1 MKRVVVVLMLAG
13 LFMMNIPGEIA
24 LGKRELESIIIEVED
39 DAHKWKEYI
48 EKYHPRVEVIQVYDT
63 LLQGLA
69 LKGTVRDLERVEKSD
84 FVEQSFPEQTYQVH
98 INESVPFVLED
109 KDPFRSTSYTG
120 KGVKVG
126 VIDTGID
133 YTHPDLKKNY
143 KGGYDVVDLDED
155 PMETL
160 ETQGEP
166 TLHGSHVAGI
176 IAADGKLKGMA
187 PDAELYGYRALGPG
201 GIGSSVQVIAAIE
214 QAVEDGMDIINL
226 SLGSSVNGPDWPTS
240 IAVNQAVDMGVAM
253 VISNGNSGPGEWTV
267 GSPATAVKSIA
278 VGASTPPIQI
288 PYLYDSLSRKAIP
301 VAPMMG
307 SVPWDLRKTYSIAS
321 AGLGIQIS
329 NNLRGKI
336 ALLERGEITFTE
348 KAMMAQKAGA
358 VAALIY
364 NNEDGKLQGAI
375 EGEVTIPV
383 ASLTKQQG
391 KWLKKKIADTNN
403 WLDTKYQTHEDTI
416 ASFSSKG
423 PVTWNWDIKPDIVA
437 PGVAISSTVPGGYK
451 DLQGT
456 SMAAP
461 HVAGA
466 LALLKEAHPDW
477 GPDKLKAALLSTAT
491 VLKEENGENVQPI
504 SQGMGRIEPLE
515 AIKPSSILY
524 NGRLA
529 FGRILDDTET
539 RETTITVENASDET
553 QDYRFTIPKQ
563 EQGVRFQLPMSFA
576 LQPGEKKTV
585 PISLSIHQRNLQ
597 LDESFVQGWLELKDN
612 HKTYQLPYLALTKK
626 AEFPRAMGLEFTLK
640 PFSDEEYQYKLYLP
654 LAADV
659 LEVDLYDPET
669 LRYIRPLFKNE
680 DVERGV
686 VEGTLTEKEV
696 GQDGTYLAVVTVKK
710 DGVTQSF
717 ETPITIGQTFP

>member
-1 MKRVVVVLMLAG
+1 MLMG
-13 LFMMNIPGEIA
+13 LLFMNIPNQVTLA
-24 LGKRELESIIIEVED
+24 QRELESIIIEVED

-48 EKYHPRVEVIQVYDT
+48 EKYHPRVEVIHVYDT

-69 LKGTVRDLERVEKSD
+69 LKGTVRNLERVEKLD
-84 FVEQSFPEQTYQVH
+84 FVEHSFPEQTYQVH

-109 KDPFRSTSYTG
+109 KDPFRSTPYTG

-240 IAVNQAVDMGVAM
+240 IAVNQAVEMGVAM
-253 VISNGNSGPGEWTV
+253 VISNGNSGPAEWTV

-301 VAPMMG
+301 VSPMMG
-307 SVPWDLRKTYSIAS
+307 SVPWDLRKTYSVAS
-321 AGLGIQIS
+321 AGLGKQIS
-329 NNLRGKI
+329 TNLRGRI
-336 ALLERGEITFTE
+336 ALLERGDITFTE

-358 VAALIY
+358 VAVLIY

-383 ASLTKQQG
+383 ASLTQQQG
-391 KWLKKKIADTNN
+391 KWLKKQIADTNN
-403 WLDTKYQTHEDTI
+403 WLETKYQTHQDTM

-437 PGVAISSTVPGGYK
+437 PGVAITSTVPGGYR

-456 SMAAP
+456 SMASP

-466 LALLKEAHPDW
+466 LALLKEAHPEW
-477 GPDKLKAALLSTAT
+477 GPEKLKAALLSTAT

-539 RETTITVENASDET
+539 RKTTMTVENASDEP

-563 EQGVRFQLPMSFA
+563 ERGVRFQLPLSFT

-585 PISLSIHQRNLQ
+585 PISLAIHQRHLQ
-597 LDESFVQGWLELKDN
+597 TEQSFVQGWLELKDN
-612 HKTYQLPYLALTKK
+612 HKTYQLPYLALTKEAK
-626 AEFPRAMGLEFTLK
+626 FPRAMGLEFSLK

-669 LRYIRPLFKNE
+669 LRYIRPLFTE
-680 DVERGV
+680 EEVERGV
-686 VEGTLTEKEV
+686 VEGTLSEKEV
-696 GQDGTYLAVVTVKK
+696 GQEGTYLAVVTVKK

>member
-1 MKRVVVVLMLAG
+1 MLVG
-13 LFMMNIPGEIA
+13 LFIINVPGEVA
-24 LGKRELESIIIEVED
+24 SGKRELESIIIEVED

-48 EKYHPRVEVIQVYDT
+48 EKYHPRVEVIHVYDT

-84 FVEQSFPEQTYQVH
+84 FVEHSFPEQTYQVH

-109 KDPFRSTSYTG
+109 KDPFRSTPYTG

-201 GIGSSVQVIAAIE
+201 GVGSSVQVIAAIE

-301 VAPMMG
+301 VSPMMG
-307 SVPWDLRKTYSIAS
+307 SVPWDLRKTYSVAS
-321 AGLGIQIS
+321 AGIGKQIS
-329 NNLRGKI
+329 TSVRGKI

-375 EGEVTIPV
+375 EGEVNIPV
-383 ASLTKQQG
+383 ASLTQQQG
-391 KWLKKKIADTNN
+391 KWLKKQIADTKN
-403 WLDTKYQTHEDTI
+403 WLETKYQTHQDTM

-437 PGVAISSTVPGGYK
+437 PGVAIKSTVPGGYR

-456 SMAAP
+456 SMASP

-466 LALLKEAHPDW
+466 LALLKEAHPEW
-477 GPDKLKAALLSTAT
+477 GPEKLKAALLSTAT
-491 VLKEENGENVQPI
+491 VLKKENGENVQPI

-524 NGRLA
+524 NSRLA

-563 EQGVRFQLPMSFA
+563 ERGVRFQLPMSFV

-585 PISLSIHQRNLQ
+585 PISLAIHQRNLQ
-597 LDESFVQGWLELKDN
+597 TEESFVQGWLELRDN
-612 HKTYQLPYLALTKK
+612 YKTYQLPYLALTKE
-626 AEFPRAMGLEFTLK
+626 ATFPRAMGLEFSLK

-669 LRYIRPLFKNE
+669 LRYIRTLFTNE

-686 VEGTLTEKEV
+686 VEGTLNKKEV

-717 ETPITIGQTFP
+717 ETPITIGQTIP

>member
-1 MKRVVVVLMLAG
+1 MKKIVVVMVLFSFLLG
-13 LFMMNIPGEIA
+13 SPGQQA
-24 LGKRELESIIIEVED
+24 MGKRELQSIIIEVED
-39 DAHKWKEYI
+39 DAHKWKSYI
-48 EKYHPRVEVIQVYDT
+48 EKYHPRVEVIHVYDT

-69 LKGTVRDLERVEKSD
+69 LRGSVRDLERVEKSD
-84 FVEQSFPEQTYQVH
+84 FVEQSFPSQTYQVH
-98 INESVPFVLED
+98 INESVPFVLEN
-109 KDPFRSTSYTG
+109 KDPFRSTPYTG

-133 YTHPDLKKNY
+133 YNHPDLKKNF

-201 GIGSSVQVIAAIE
+201 GVGSSVQVIAAIE

-267 GSPATAVKSIA
+267 GSPATAIKSIA
-278 VGASTPPIQI
+278 VGASTPPLQI
-288 PYLYDSLSRKAIP
+288 PYLYDALSRKALP
-301 VAPMMG
+301 VMPMMG
-307 SVPWDLRKTYSIAS
+307 SEPWDLRKTYTVAS
-321 AGLGIQIS
+321 AGLGKQITQ
-329 NNLRGKI
+329 NVQGKI
-336 ALLERGEITFTE
+336 ALIERGEVTFTE
-348 KAMMAQKAGA
+348 KAMMAEKAGA

-364 NNEDGKLQGAI
+364 NNEDGEFQGAI
-375 EGEVTIPV
+375 EGDVTIPV
-383 ASLTKQQG
+383 AALTKEQG
-391 KWLKKKIADTNN
+391 QWLKQQIADTNN
-403 WLDTKYQTHEDTI
+403 WLETKFQVNKDTI

-437 PGVAISSTVPGGYK
+437 PGVAITSTVPGGYK

-477 GPDKLKAALLSTAT
+477 GPEKLKAALLSTAT
-491 VLKEENGENVQPI
+491 VLKEANGENVEPI
-504 SQGMGRIEPLE
+504 AQGMGRIEPLAAAE
-515 AIKPSSILY
+515 PSSILY

-539 RETTITVENASDET
+539 RETKITVENSSDEP

-563 EQGVRFQLPMSFA
+563 ERGIRFQLPMSFS

-585 PISLSIHQRNLQ
+585 PISLSIHQHNLRN
-597 LDESFVQGWLELKDN
+597 EETFIQGWLELKDD
-612 HKTYQLPYLALTKK
+612 HKTYQLPYLALTKE
-626 AEFPRAMGLEFTLK
+626 AEFPRAMGLEFSLK
-640 PFSDEEYQYKLYLP
+640 PFSEEEYQYKLYLP
-654 LAADV
+654 LAADL

-680 DVERGV
+680 DVARGM
-686 VEGTLTEKEV
+686 VEGTLDKKEV
-696 GQDGTYLAVVTVKK
+696 GEDGTYLAVVTVKQG
-710 DGVTQSF
+710 GVTQSF